1 MVPAAGT
8 ATSNNLHYSQTIG
21 ETAIEIIG
29 CSDFEFTQGFQQPG
43 IKISPEQVPAGTG
56 VEVYPNPVTDFINVK
71 LFGDVARKFRI
82 DIINITGNI
91 VSSEVI
97 NFITRYF
104 YTQQIEV
111 GKLKRGIYFVRVV
124 SDDRLISRIFK
135 IEKL

>member
-1 MVPAAGT
+1 MFCQ
-8 ATSNNLHYSQTIG
+8 NINYLG

-29 CSDFEFTQGFQQPG
+29 CSGYEFTQGFQQPG
-43 IKISPEQVPAGTG
+43 IKISPEDVPEGNG
-56 VEVYPNPVTDFINVK
+56 VEVYPNPVTDFISVK

-97 NFITRYF
+97 NFIERYF
-104 YTQQIEV
+104 YIQQIEV
-111 GKLKRGIYFVRVV
+111 GKLQRGLYFVRVV
-124 SDDRLISRIFK
+124 SDDKFISRVFK